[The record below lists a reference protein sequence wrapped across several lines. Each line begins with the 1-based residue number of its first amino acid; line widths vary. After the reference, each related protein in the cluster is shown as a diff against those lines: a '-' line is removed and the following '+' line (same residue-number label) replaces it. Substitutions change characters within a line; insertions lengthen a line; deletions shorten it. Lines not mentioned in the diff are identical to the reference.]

1 MNNKSRK
8 LRLLSRFFQWFGI
21 IMVVLED
28 KLMSST
34 QTLIIIAITIVI
46 ILIVA
51 WILFQNRRQLREI
64 EEIDKAMDKI
74 EKMHLERDIKRLDKM
89 DLAGESLTTLNAW
102 RKC

>member
-1 MNNKSRK
+1 
-8 LRLLSRFFQWFGI
+8 
-21 IMVVLED
+21 MVVLED

-64 EEIDKAMDKI
+64 EEIDKAMD
-74 EKMHLERDIKRLDKM
+74 RSKRCIWNVISS
-89 DLAGESLTTLNAW
+89 A
-102 RKC
+102 